1 CRERARA
8 AGYEMKVNLE
18 AVVGFVNRGQTQGE
32 NAEATKAVATSKALV
47 PRKPFEMT
55 VNDRR
60 FLRSL
65 RIAAEEARV
74 EETN

>member
-1 CRERARA
+1 
-8 AGYEMKVNLE
+8 MKVNLE
-18 AVVGFVNRGQTQGE
+18 AVVGFVNRDKQGDG
-32 NAEATKAVATSKALV
+32 TAVPAKVAATSKALV
-47 PRKPFEMT
+47 PKKPFDMT

-65 RIAAEEARV
+65 RIAAEEAKV